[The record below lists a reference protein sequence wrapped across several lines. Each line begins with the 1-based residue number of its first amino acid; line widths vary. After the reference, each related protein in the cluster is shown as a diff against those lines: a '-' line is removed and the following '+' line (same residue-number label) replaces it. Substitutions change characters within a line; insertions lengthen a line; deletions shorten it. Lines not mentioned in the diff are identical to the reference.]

1 MLTGQV
7 IGTPGVGGVVA
18 KSYNPDKSVMTDNS
32 QISGLKGID
41 NNSKFLDTGFAARWL
56 GFSARSGD
64 GEESSSLLAFC
75 SPDFLGTMNSQ
86 VTWLTMWS
94 VTE

>member
-1 MLTGQV
+1 MSLIFCPPLPMSEPHWLAGITSLMLTGQV

-41 NNSKFLDTGFAARWL
+41 NNSKFLDTGFAAR
-56 GFSARSGD
+56 
-64 GEESSSLLAFC
+64 
-75 SPDFLGTMNSQ
+75 
-86 VTWLTMWS
+86 
-94 VTE
+94 